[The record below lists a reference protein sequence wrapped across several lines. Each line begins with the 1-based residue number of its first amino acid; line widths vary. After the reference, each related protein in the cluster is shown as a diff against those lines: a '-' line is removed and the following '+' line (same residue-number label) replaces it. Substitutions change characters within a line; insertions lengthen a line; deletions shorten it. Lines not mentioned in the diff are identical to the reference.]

1 MRTHRLFERTR
12 PFRYAGF
19 WTLALACATLPFVP
33 LRPGPWQIGVCL
45 TFCVLWPPLADR
57 LRRAA
62 CRAGWPGDEA
72 DRDRVGYVL
81 ETAGVLAVLA
91 WGSLPVVALA
101 ATALCLLA
109 GALALAGPGLLA
121 WSASAGL
128 AGFTLGAALA
138 PARSWGAM
146 APGDVVALLLMI
158 GFSLAVAG
166 LAYRQTRRLHAGRQ
180 ALARRTAEL
189 ERLTAR
195 MERYLPP
202 SLTARLVAAPEA
214 PCAWERRWLSVAFVD
229 LVGFTALAERLEA
242 EALAAV
248 LDDYLAAL
256 ARAAERCGGEV
267 SKLLGDGV
275 LVVFGAGA
283 PGPEAGGSSR
293 RDRAL
298 GAVAFCRSAPA
309 LLAALSETWSRRG
322 ELVDLSVRSGVASG
336 YCTLGDRGGAG
347 RLDFTLVG
355 TPVNLASRLQGRAEP
370 GGMLVD
376 AATAALLHGAIRL
389 GPPRTLDL
397 RGLGPQRAHAVAAV
411 AEPASG
417 APGNAPAA
425 DPVRAGRVDPGSP
438 SAIVPAPACHT

>member
-1 MRTHRLFERTR
+1 MRTRRLFPRTR

-19 WTLALACATLPFVP
+19 WTLALACAAQPFTP
-33 LRPGPWQIGVCL
+33 GGPGPWQTGVCL
-45 TFCVLWPPLADR
+45 TFCLLWPPLADL

-62 CRAGWPGDEA
+62 AGAPRRDDGGRA
-72 DRDRVGYVL
+72 DRTGYVL
-81 ETAGVLAVLA
+81 ETAAVLAVLGWSA
-91 WGSLPVVALA
+91 LPVPALA
-101 ATALCLLA
+101 AAVLCLLA

-121 WSASAGL
+121 WSAAAGA
-128 AGFTLGAALA
+128 AGFSAGAALA
-138 PARSWGAM
+138 PARTWSAPP
-146 APGDVVALLLMI
+146 PGDLIALLLMT
-158 GFSLAVAG
+158 GFSLAVAA

-202 SLTARLVAAPEA
+202 SLTARLVAAPET

-242 EALAAV
+242 EALATV
-248 LDDYLAAL
+248 LDDCLAAL

-275 LVVFGAGA
+275 LVVFDAAADVPDSAAG
-283 PGPEAGGSSR
+283 R
-293 RDRAL
+293 RQGAL

-309 LLAALSETWSRRG
+309 LLGDLSETWSRRG
-322 ELVDLSVRSGVASG
+322 ELVDLAVRGGVASG

-355 TPVNLASRLQGRAEP
+355 SPVNLASRLQGRADR
-370 GGMLVD
+370 GGVLID
-376 AATAALLHGAIRL
+376 AATAALLDGAVRL
-389 GPPRTLDL
+389 GPAREIDL
-397 RGLGPQRAHAVAAV
+397 RGLGPQRVHAVAG
-411 AEPASG
+411 EPADGGG
-417 APGNAPAA
+417 AAGVPRRA
-425 DPVRAGRVDPGSP
+425 DRVDPGSP
-438 SAIVPAPACHT
+438 SAIVPAPARHS

>member
-1 MRTHRLFERTR
+1 MRPRRLFRRTR

-19 WTLALACATLPFVP
+19 WTLALACATLPFAP
-33 LRPGPWQIGVCL
+33 AGPGSWQIGVCL

-57 LRRAA
+57 LRLAA
-62 CRAGWPGDEA
+62 GLACGPGD
-72 DRDRVGYVL
+72 DWRRDRAGYVL
-81 ETAGVLAVLA
+81 ESAVVPAVLA
-91 WGSLPVVALA
+91 WSSLPVVALA
-101 ATALCLLA
+101 AAALCLLA

-121 WSASAGL
+121 WSAAAGA
-128 AGFTLGAALA
+128 AGFALGAALA
-138 PARSWGAM
+138 PTRSWTTM
-146 APGDVVALLLMI
+146 PPGDVLALLLMV
-158 GFSLAVAG
+158 GFSLAVAA
-166 LAYRQTRRLHAGRQ
+166 LAYRQTRRLHAGRE

-214 PCAWERRWLSVAFVD
+214 PRAWERLWLSVAFVD

-242 EALAAV
+242 EAVAAV
-248 LDDYLAAL
+248 LDDCLAGL
-256 ARAAERCGGEV
+256 ARSAERCGGEV

-283 PGPEAGGSSR
+283 PGVESAGASR

-298 GAVAFCRSAPA
+298 GAVAFCRSAPG
-309 LLAALSETWSRRG
+309 LLAAISQAWCRRG
-322 ELVDLSVRSGVASG
+322 ELIDLSVRAGVASG

-355 TPVNLASRLQGRAEP
+355 TPVNLASRLQSRAEP
-370 GGMLVD
+370 GGVLVD
-376 AATAALLHGAIRL
+376 AATAAVLDGAVGL
-389 GPPRTLDL
+389 GPPCMLDL
-397 RGLGPQRAHAVAAV
+397 SGLGRQQAHVV
-411 AEPASG
+411 
-417 APGNAPAA
+417 APGEQAGGAA
-425 DPVRAGRVDPGSP
+425 RVDPGSP